1 MSSCSRLKGQA
12 TLIFCCPLVL
22 RVLESLVLQPFAKIG
37 DLYVPSV
44 TGWTDSLADVN
55 NARDFSG
62 PPEALCSCE
71 KLQSN

>member
-1 MSSCSRLKGQA
+1 MSSCTRLKGQA
-12 TLIFCCPLVL
+12 TLIFFSPLVL
-22 RVLESLVLQPFAKIG
+22 RVLESIVQPFAKIG

-55 NARDFSG
+55 NARDLSG

>member
-1 MSSCSRLKGQA
+1 ML
-12 TLIFCCPLVL
+12 
-22 RVLESLVLQPFAKIG
+22 
-37 DLYVPSV
+37 PSV

-71 KLQSN
+71 KLQIN